1 MARRER
7 PSRSAF
13 GWLDPPVQLSACFS
27 KRWIV
32 GSITAGNRAVIQLP
46 DIRQQTDY
54 DCGAVC
60 CHIVWQH
67 YGMPRRRVAS
77 TQIDGTDP
85 RTLEAA
91 LRVSGLPVLSGEM
104 TLADLSHFTR
114 TRPVIVLA
122 KTTTDPATGHYMV
135 CAGQRDRRL
144 YFQCPSRG
152 PVVETPRRFDRRW
165 HDVDRHGV
173 TFRRW
178 GIVVGQV
185 DQRR

>member
-1 MARRER
+1 
-7 PSRSAF
+7 
-13 GWLDPPVQLSACFS
+13 
-27 KRWIV
+27 
-32 GSITAGNRAVIQLP
+32 VIQLP

-144 YFQCPSRG
+144 HFQCPSRG